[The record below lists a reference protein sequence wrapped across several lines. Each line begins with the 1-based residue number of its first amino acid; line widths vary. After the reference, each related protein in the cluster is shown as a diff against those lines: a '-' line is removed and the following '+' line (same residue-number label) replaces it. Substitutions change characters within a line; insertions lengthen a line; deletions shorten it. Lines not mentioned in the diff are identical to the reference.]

1 MMLSKNKNIL
11 IVGLGLIGGSYAMAL
26 KKQGFKITAI
36 NDKQDAIDY
45 ALANNII
52 DEGYIE
58 VKKELLEKFD
68 FIIFTL
74 YPTVFIDWIKKY
86 GKLIKSGT
94 IITDTTGVKQN
105 VINTVQELLNR
116 DVEFIS
122 AHPMAG
128 KEASGVKNSS
138 DEVFKNANYIVV
150 PTEKNTKKAINAC
163 KSLGEILGFKK
174 ISCLSI
180 KEHDE
185 MIGFLSQLTHCIA
198 VSLMTCNNTENL
210 EKYTGDSFRDLTR
223 IAKINE
229 NMWCEL
235 FLMNKE
241 ILLKQIDIFIE
252 EFTSFR
258 NMLEQENT
266 TGLKEKMRLSTIRR
280 TKFDE

>member
-163 KSLGEILGFKK
+163 KSLGELLGFKK

>member
-105 VINTVQELLNR
+105 VINTVQELLNS

-163 KSLGEILGFKK
+163 KSLGELLGFKK